1 LPKIGVFG
9 GGFDPIHN
17 GHLFVAEA
25 VRDDIGLDRVLFVPT
40 RDGRHRTP
48 PVATTEQRATMVRL
62 AIAANPAF
70 AFDESDLADDATG
83 YTIDLLPKLRARY
96 PDDELTFIA
105 GGDSLVRSRW
115 HRLEAVLDQLAEFV
129 VAPRGVVTMPE
140 IETALADLTPALRA
154 KIRVVDLPLVAESA
168 TLIRSRL
175 AAGRSVR
182 YLVPEPVYRYIEEW
196 KLYR

>member
-1 LPKIGVFG
+1 
-9 GGFDPIHN
+9 
-17 GHLFVAEA
+17 
-25 VRDDIGLDRVLFVPT
+25 
-40 RDGRHRTP
+40 
-48 PVATTEQRATMVRL
+48 
-62 AIAANPAF
+62 
-70 AFDESDLADDATG
+70 
-83 YTIDLLPKLRARY
+83 
-96 PDDELTFIA
+96 
-105 GGDSLVRSRW
+105 
-115 HRLEAVLDQLAEFV
+115 
-129 VAPRGVVTMPE
+129 RGVVTMPE

>member
-1 LPKIGVFG
+1 MKIGVFG

-25 VRDDIGLDRVLFVPT
+25 VRDDVGLDRVVFVPT
-40 RDGRHRTP
+40 RDGRHRTQ
-48 PVATTEQRATMVRL
+48 PVASTAQRATMVRL

-70 AFDESDLADDATG
+70 AYDESDLAEDATG
-83 YTIDLLPKLRARY
+83 YTVDLLPKLRARY
-96 PDDELTFIA
+96 PADELTFIA

-115 HRLEAVLDQLAEFV
+115 HQLEAVLEQLAAFV
-129 VAPRGVVTMPE
+129 IAPRGTVTVGE
-140 IETALADLTPALRA
+140 IDAALTGLSGELRA
-154 KIRVVDLPLVAESA
+154 KIRIVDLPLVAESA

-175 AAGRSVR
+175 SAGHSVR